1 MSRLKLWTG
10 LIVLFGAGAL
20 AGVVGTCLYH
30 DAERAQR
37 WDRGPV
43 AQHERIMK
51 RLTSELSLS
60 TQQQGDIEPIVR
72 RAHIAILE
80 LRFAHQEEVEY
91 ILAGSMVEL
100 KAKLLPEQ
108 QTALDGLYERLERRW
123 QKSRE
128 YLEETKKRLAW
139 LPLIQ

>member
-1 MSRLKLWTG
+1 MARLKLWTG

-20 AGVVGTCLYH
+20 TGGVGTCLYH
-30 DAERAQR
+30 DAERAHR
-37 WDRGPV
+37 WDRGLA

-60 TQQQGDIEPIVR
+60 AQQQADIEPVVR
-72 RAHIAILE
+72 RAHMAILE

-91 ILAGSMVEL
+91 ILAGGMAEL
-100 KAKLLPEQ
+100 KPKLSPEQ
-108 QTALDGLYERLERRW
+108 QVALDGMYARLERRW

-128 YLEETKKRLAW
+128 YLEETEKRLAW
-139 LPLIQ
+139 LPLIH